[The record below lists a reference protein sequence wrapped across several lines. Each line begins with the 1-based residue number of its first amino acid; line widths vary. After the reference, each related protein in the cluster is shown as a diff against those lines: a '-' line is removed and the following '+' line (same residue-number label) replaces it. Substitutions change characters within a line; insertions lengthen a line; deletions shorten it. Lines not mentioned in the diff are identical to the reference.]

1 MSKKDVYEKHDAGFG
16 PPSVLNACC
25 GKGYCAGRY
34 IKYFII
40 LLLLSFVVVQVAC
53 AASIPSAYD
62 NDNGYQTIDPARFRE
77 AFDQFIFQQSGR
89 APADIII
96 SKFKVLHD
104 EPVPPGKVQIQVIQ
118 KGHNELVEYVRLKA
132 VVTVNGAL
140 ENKVEL
146 CGWLDVFETVVCAS
160 RNLKRGVVI
169 KEKDIYLERRNVSS
183 MMDDVLVDMNQV
195 VGLMT
200 KHNIKDNDTLKRWVL
215 KESPVVQRGD
225 MVIIL
230 VQSGGLRVTAPG
242 KVLDDGFKGQAVGV
256 LNTMSSKKIIAR
268 VIDNMTVQVDI

>member
-1 MSKKDVYEKHDAGFG
+1 MSKTG
-16 PPSVLNACC
+16 
-25 GKGYCAGRY
+25 Y
-34 IKYFII
+34 IKISMA
-40 LLLLSFVVVQVAC
+40 LLLVTFLAVQGAW
-53 AASIPSAYD
+53 AASSTQAED
-62 NDNGYQTIDPARFRE
+62 NNENTYQTIDPARFRE

-89 APADIII
+89 APADVII

-104 EPVPPGKVQIQVIQ
+104 EPVPRGKVQIQVIQ

-160 RNLKRGVVI
+160 RSLKRGTVI
-169 KEKDIYLERRNVSS
+169 KPKDIYLERRNISS
-183 MMDDVLVDMNQV
+183 MMEDVVLDMNQV

-215 KESPVVQRGD
+215 KQSPVVQRGD
-225 MVIIL
+225 MVTIL

-242 KVLDDGFKGQAVGV
+242 KVLDDGFKGQAVSV

-268 VIDNMTVQVDI
+268 VIDNLTVQVDI